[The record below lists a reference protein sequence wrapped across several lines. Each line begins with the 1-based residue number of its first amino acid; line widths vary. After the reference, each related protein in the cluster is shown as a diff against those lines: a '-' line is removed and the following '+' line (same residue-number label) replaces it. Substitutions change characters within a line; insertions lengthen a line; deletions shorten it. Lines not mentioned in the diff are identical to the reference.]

1 MCRCDLSNLVRTQNT
16 IHLDH
21 IIPLDVYGSNDAS
34 NFQLLRER
42 CNTSKGARFTT
53 TSLVSTPVW
62 NL

>member
-1 MCRCDLSNLVRTQNT
+1 M
-16 IHLDH
+16 HLDH

-34 NFQLLRER
+34 NFQLLCER